1 MIQNSSF
8 SDTKN
13 CFTNHSRYG
22 MLFLILLSPHN
33 VGRRTMDFSV
43 FLYRDDILW
52 ITAFTLGGLCFAL
65 GPILIVYLL
74 MPLKTRQISGNRDQ
88 AIECGMDPIGDSWIR
103 YGVVFYL
110 YALIFLAFDVDVLF
124 LFPVALAY
132 NDPMFVIRDFVEII
146 LFVGILS
153 LAVVYA
159 WIKGVFKWERKIYRR
174 H

>member
-1 MIQNSSF
+1 
-8 SDTKN
+8 
-13 CFTNHSRYG
+13 
-22 MLFLILLSPHN
+22 
-33 VGRRTMDFSV
+33 MDFSV

-52 ITAFTLGGLCFAL
+52 ITAFTLGGLTFAF
-65 GPILIVYLL
+65 GPIIIVHLF
-74 MPLKTRQISGNRDQ
+74 MPRKTRQIGNNTDQ
-88 AIECGMDPIGDSWIR
+88 FIECGMDPIGDSWIR

-132 NDPMFVIRDFVEII
+132 NDEMFVIRDFIEIV

-159 WIKGVFKWERKIYRR
+159 WIKGVFKWERKTYLR

>member
-1 MIQNSSF
+1 
-8 SDTKN
+8 
-13 CFTNHSRYG
+13 
-22 MLFLILLSPHN
+22 
-33 VGRRTMDFSV
+33 MDFSV

-52 ITAFTLGGLCFAL
+52 ITAFALGGLTFAL
-65 GPILIVYLL
+65 GPIIIVQLF
-74 MPLKTRQISGNRDQ
+74 MPRKTRQIRNNTDQ
-88 AIECGMDPIGDSWIR
+88 FIECGMDPIGDSWIR

-132 NDPMFVIRDFVEII
+132 NDDMFVIRDFIEII

-159 WIKGVFKWERKIYRR
+159 WIKGVFNWERKTYLSP
-174 H
+174 